1 MTVKQINEDNIRD
14 LPQPEYI
21 LIVHPVL
28 GVIDDEMGKVACY
41 TIGKDDEISVE
52 MLCDW
57 ALHVRRHYV
66 RDDILAEY
74 CEDEDRDLD
83 VIVRKDFL
91 PDKATT
97 ISGDFGEVLLSDI
110 LQFKEGYE
118 VPRYK
123 QVHRANRNMSDP
135 GVDVLAYRISDSI
148 PYDPNDE
155 LVTVE
160 VKTRAT
166 YEKDVLSKALMAAG
180 TDVQKDHAR
189 IAMTLEMYK
198 KRSSH
203 ARDKR
208 AKKEVDRFM
217 KKSEKPYKH
226 VLAMAVVV
234 GAEDL
239 RAENSKLQIAR
250 NSQIYDDEKRKILRF
265 ETVDRVYVVHKGEL
279 MKLIH
284 SIYDGGVS

>member
-1 MTVKQINEDNIRD
+1 MTAKQINEDNIRD
-14 LPQPEYI
+14 LPQPEY
-21 LIVHPVL
+21 LSIVHPVI

-41 TIGKDDEISVE
+41 TIGNGDEIGVAVIR
-52 MLCDW
+52 DW
-57 ALHVRRHYV
+57 AVHVRRHYV
-66 RDDILAEY
+66 RDDELAEY
-74 CEDEDRDLD
+74 CEDEDRDT
-83 VIVRKDFL
+83 VTIVRDEFL
-91 PDKATT
+91 PDKAST

-110 LQFKEGYE
+110 LQFEEGYE

-123 QVHRANRNMSDP
+123 QVHRANKNMSDP
-135 GVDVLAYRISDSI
+135 GVDVLGYRISGSI
-148 PYDPNDE
+148 PNPNDE

-166 YEKDVLSKALMAAG
+166 CEKDVLSKALMAAG
-180 TDVQKDHAR
+180 ADVQKDHAR
-189 IAMTLEMYK
+189 IAMTLRMYK

-208 AKKEVDRFM
+208 TKNEIDRFM

-239 RAENSKLQIAR
+239 RAESGYLQIAR
-250 NSQIYDDEKRKILRF
+250 NSQNYGDEERKILRF
-265 ETVDRVYVVHKGEL
+265 ETVDRVFVVHKGEL
-279 MKLIH
+279 MKLIR
-284 SIYDGGVS
+284 SIYRGDES

>member
-155 LVTVE
+155 LE
-160 VKTRAT
+160 RLK
-166 YEKDVLSKALMAAG
+166 
-180 TDVQKDHAR
+180 
-189 IAMTLEMYK
+189 
-198 KRSSH
+198 
-203 ARDKR
+203 
-208 AKKEVDRFM
+208 
-217 KKSEKPYKH
+217 
-226 VLAMAVVV
+226 
-234 GAEDL
+234 
-239 RAENSKLQIAR
+239 
-250 NSQIYDDEKRKILRF
+250 
-265 ETVDRVYVVHKGEL
+265 
-279 MKLIH
+279 
-284 SIYDGGVS
+284 